1 MDGSKR
7 NMFLYGG
14 VQNFPTSP
22 HELEVVK
29 GSHFLLGSSIWSK
42 CSFAMN
48 VKSVRL
54 TVLTRLSGE
63 TNNLP
68 LIKVSI
74 FKKIN
79 GSVARSLSE
88 KMVMNVPPVDPSRL
102 PEIING
108 KKTISSARS
117 TLTTSVPSKNTEPRD
132 SAKVDSQIHAG
143 NPGTLTRCQTSDL
156 VLEARGHRS
165 QPFISGKVHDETR
178 FGLSKL
184 KPFSDI
190 TNLSTANSVLENGHG
205 DQIYDLLKENAM
217 VGGESG
223 INVRRGARGKEPP
236 SCQIGAPLIS

>member
-14 VQNFPTSP
+14 AQNFPTSP

-63 TNNLP
+63 MNNIL
-68 LIKVSI
+68 LIKVCI

-79 GSVARSLSE
+79 GSSARSLSE
-88 KMVMNVPPVDPSRL
+88 KMVMNVHPVDPTRL
-102 PEIING
+102 PEIFNG
-108 KKTISSARS
+108 KKTISSTRN
-117 TLTTSVPSKNTEPRD
+117 TLTTSVPSMNTEPMD
-132 SAKVDSQIHAG
+132 SAKADSQKHAG
-143 NPGTLTRCQTSDL
+143 NPGTLTRCQTSHL
-156 VLEARGHRS
+156 VLEEGGLSS
-165 QPFISGKVHDETR
+165 QPFTSGKVHDETR

-190 TNLSTANSVLENGHG
+190 TNLSTANPILEN
-205 DQIYDLLKENAM
+205 
-217 VGGESG
+217 
-223 INVRRGARGKEPP
+223 
-236 SCQIGAPLIS
+236 